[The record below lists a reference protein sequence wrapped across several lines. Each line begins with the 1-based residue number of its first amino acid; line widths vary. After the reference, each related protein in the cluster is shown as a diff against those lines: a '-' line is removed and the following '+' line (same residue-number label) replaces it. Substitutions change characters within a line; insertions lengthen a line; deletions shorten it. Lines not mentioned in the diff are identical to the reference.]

1 MVRVKRRYFTLKFN
15 PQDSKNAA
23 LEFNEY
29 QLLRCLREV
38 VQDIHGD
45 FGLGSLLKSLTVK
58 KLCPQTK
65 IAVVSC
71 QRGPHE
77 LLSTSIP
84 FVHKV
89 SSLSCSLQVIY
100 LSGTFRSSLK
110 FLMRKYGRENKEL
123 EEQLKK
129 RTDKKKKIV
138 KAVKRKKEES
148 SDDE

>member
-1 MVRVKRRYFTLKFN
+1 MVRVKRRYFTFKFN
-15 PQDSKNAA
+15 SEDSKNAA

-29 QLLRCLREV
+29 QLLRCLREI
-38 VQDIHGD
+38 VQEIHGD

-58 KLCPQTK
+58 KLCPETRV
-65 IAVVSC
+65 AVVSC

-84 FVHKV
+84 FVRKV
-89 SSLSCSLQVIY
+89 SNLSCSLQVIY

-123 EEQLKK
+123 EQQLKK
-129 RTDKKKKIV
+129 STDKKKRIIKG
-138 KAVKRKKEES
+138 AKRKKEES